1 MIIEDIPE
9 ISFSVSELN
18 IKFVNLFGGK
28 APALAETV
36 TRGLN
41 TGDFTVP
48 KGFTVAWALSYSM
61 RSRQLSEEANQAWLF
76 LNGEEIEESFH
87 YTFYQDQSGDLQRSG
102 IYIKTLL

>member
-36 TRGLN
+36 DWLLNQNTEAFIEEFQSVIRSSLADLVKGLN
-41 TGDFTVP
+41 NLT
-48 KGFTVAWALSYSM
+48 
-61 RSRQLSEEANQAWLF
+61 SE
-76 LNGEEIEESFH
+76 
-87 YTFYQDQSGDLQRSG
+87 
-102 IYIKTLL
+102 

>member
-36 TRGLN
+36 DWLLNQNTEAFIEEFQSVIRSSVADLVKGLN
-41 TGDFTVP
+41 NLT
-48 KGFTVAWALSYSM
+48 
-61 RSRQLSEEANQAWLF
+61 SE
-76 LNGEEIEESFH
+76 
-87 YTFYQDQSGDLQRSG
+87 
-102 IYIKTLL
+102 

>member
-36 TRGLN
+36 DWLLNQNTEAFIEEFQSVIRSSLANLVKGLN
-41 TGDFTVP
+41 NL
-48 KGFTVAWALSYSM
+48 K
-61 RSRQLSEEANQAWLF
+61 
-76 LNGEEIEESFH
+76 IE
-87 YTFYQDQSGDLQRSG
+87 
-102 IYIKTLL
+102 

>member
-36 TRGLN
+36 DWLLNQNTEAFIEEFQSVIRSSLADLVKGLN
-41 TGDFTVP
+41 TLT
-48 KGFTVAWALSYSM
+48 
-61 RSRQLSEEANQAWLF
+61 SE
-76 LNGEEIEESFH
+76 
-87 YTFYQDQSGDLQRSG
+87 
-102 IYIKTLL
+102 

>member
-36 TRGLN
+36 DWLLNQNNEAFIQEFQSVIRSSVADLVKGLN
-41 TGDFTVP
+41 NLTS
-48 KGFTVAWALSYSM
+48 K
-61 RSRQLSEEANQAWLF
+61 
-76 LNGEEIEESFH
+76 
-87 YTFYQDQSGDLQRSG
+87 
-102 IYIKTLL
+102 

>member
-36 TRGLN
+36 DWLLNQNTEAFIEEFQSVIRSSMADLVKGLN
-41 TGDFTVP
+41 NLTS
-48 KGFTVAWALSYSM
+48 K
-61 RSRQLSEEANQAWLF
+61 
-76 LNGEEIEESFH
+76 
-87 YTFYQDQSGDLQRSG
+87 
-102 IYIKTLL
+102 

>member
-36 TRGLN
+36 DWLLNQNTEAFIEEFQSVIRSSLADLVKGLN
-41 TGDFTVP
+41 ILT
-48 KGFTVAWALSYSM
+48 
-61 RSRQLSEEANQAWLF
+61 SE
-76 LNGEEIEESFH
+76 
-87 YTFYQDQSGDLQRSG
+87 
-102 IYIKTLL
+102 

>member
-36 TRGLN
+36 DWLLNQNTEAFIEEFQSVIRSSVADLVKGLN
-41 TGDFTVP
+41 NL
-48 KGFTVAWALSYSM
+48 K
-61 RSRQLSEEANQAWLF
+61 
-76 LNGEEIEESFH
+76 IE
-87 YTFYQDQSGDLQRSG
+87 
-102 IYIKTLL
+102 

>member
-36 TRGLN
+36 DWLLNQNTEAFIEEFQSVIRSSVADLLKGLN
-41 TGDFTVP
+41 DL
-48 KGFTVAWALSYSM
+48 K
-61 RSRQLSEEANQAWLF
+61 
-76 LNGEEIEESFH
+76 IE
-87 YTFYQDQSGDLQRSG
+87 
-102 IYIKTLL
+102 

>member
-36 TRGLN
+36 DWLLNQNTEAFIEEFQSVIRSSLADLVKGLN
-41 TGDFTVP
+41 KLTS
-48 KGFTVAWALSYSM
+48 K
-61 RSRQLSEEANQAWLF
+61 
-76 LNGEEIEESFH
+76 
-87 YTFYQDQSGDLQRSG
+87 
-102 IYIKTLL
+102 

>member
-36 TRGLN
+36 DWLLN
-41 TGDFTVP
+41 QNT
-48 KGFTVAWALSYSM
+48 
-61 RSRQLSEEANQAWLF
+61 EAF
-76 LNGEEIEESFH
+76 IEEF
-87 YTFYQDQSGDLQRSG
+87 QSVIRSSVADLVLSR
-102 IYIKTLL
+102 IK

>member
-36 TRGLN
+36 DWLLNQNTEAFIEEFQSVIRSSLADLVKGLN
-41 TGDFTVP
+41 NL
-48 KGFTVAWALSYSM
+48 K
-61 RSRQLSEEANQAWLF
+61 
-76 LNGEEIEESFH
+76 IE
-87 YTFYQDQSGDLQRSG
+87 
-102 IYIKTLL
+102 

>member
-36 TRGLN
+36 DWLLNQNTEAFSEEFQSVIRSSLADLVKGLN
-41 TGDFTVP
+41 
-48 KGFTVAWALSYSM
+48 K
-61 RSRQLSEEANQAWLF
+61 
-76 LNGEEIEESFH
+76 
-87 YTFYQDQSGDLQRSG
+87 
-102 IYIKTLL
+102 

>member
-36 TRGLN
+36 DWLLNQNTEAFIEEFQSVIRSSIADLVKGLN
-41 TGDFTVP
+41 NLTS
-48 KGFTVAWALSYSM
+48 K
-61 RSRQLSEEANQAWLF
+61 
-76 LNGEEIEESFH
+76 
-87 YTFYQDQSGDLQRSG
+87 
-102 IYIKTLL
+102 

>member
-36 TRGLN
+36 DWLLNQNTEAFIEEFQSVIRSSLADLVKGLN
-41 TGDFTVP
+41 NLTS
-48 KGFTVAWALSYSM
+48 K
-61 RSRQLSEEANQAWLF
+61 
-76 LNGEEIEESFH
+76 
-87 YTFYQDQSGDLQRSG
+87 
-102 IYIKTLL
+102 

>member
-36 TRGLN
+36 DWLLNQNTEAFIEEFQSVIRSSVADLVKGLN
-41 TGDFTVP
+41 TLT
-48 KGFTVAWALSYSM
+48 
-61 RSRQLSEEANQAWLF
+61 SE
-76 LNGEEIEESFH
+76 
-87 YTFYQDQSGDLQRSG
+87 
-102 IYIKTLL
+102 

>member
-36 TRGLN
+36 DWLLNQNTEAFSEEFQSVIRSSLADLVKGLN
-41 TGDFTVP
+41 NLT
-48 KGFTVAWALSYSM
+48 
-61 RSRQLSEEANQAWLF
+61 SE
-76 LNGEEIEESFH
+76 
-87 YTFYQDQSGDLQRSG
+87 
-102 IYIKTLL
+102 

>member
-36 TRGLN
+36 DWLLNQNTEAFIEEFQSVIRSSVADLVKGLN
-41 TGDFTVP
+41 NLTS
-48 KGFTVAWALSYSM
+48 K
-61 RSRQLSEEANQAWLF
+61 
-76 LNGEEIEESFH
+76 
-87 YTFYQDQSGDLQRSG
+87 
-102 IYIKTLL
+102 

>member
-36 TRGLN
+36 DWLLNQNTEAFIEEFQSVIRSSVADLVKGLN
-41 TGDFTVP
+41 KLTS
-48 KGFTVAWALSYSM
+48 K
-61 RSRQLSEEANQAWLF
+61 
-76 LNGEEIEESFH
+76 
-87 YTFYQDQSGDLQRSG
+87 
-102 IYIKTLL
+102 

>member
-36 TRGLN
+36 DWLLNQNTEAFIEEFQSVIRSSLADLVKGLN
-41 TGDFTVP
+41 NLAR
-48 KGFTVAWALSYSM
+48 K
-61 RSRQLSEEANQAWLF
+61 
-76 LNGEEIEESFH
+76 
-87 YTFYQDQSGDLQRSG
+87 
-102 IYIKTLL
+102 

>member
-36 TRGLN
+36 DWLLNQNTEAFIEEFQSVIRSSVADLVKGLN
-41 TGDFTVP
+41 NLGC
-48 KGFTVAWALSYSM
+48 
-61 RSRQLSEEANQAWLF
+61 RLF
-76 LNGEEIEESFH
+76 S
-87 YTFYQDQSGDLQRSG
+87 
-102 IYIKTLL
+102 KP

>member
-36 TRGLN
+36 DWLLNQNTEAFIEEFQSVIRSSVADLVKGLN
-41 TGDFTVP
+41 NLT
-48 KGFTVAWALSYSM
+48 
-61 RSRQLSEEANQAWLF
+61 
-76 LNGEEIEESFH
+76 IE
-87 YTFYQDQSGDLQRSG
+87 
-102 IYIKTLL
+102 

>member
-36 TRGLN
+36 DWLLNQNTEAFIEEFQSVIRSSLANLVKGLN
-41 TGDFTVP
+41 SL
-48 KGFTVAWALSYSM
+48 K
-61 RSRQLSEEANQAWLF
+61 
-76 LNGEEIEESFH
+76 IE
-87 YTFYQDQSGDLQRSG
+87 
-102 IYIKTLL
+102 